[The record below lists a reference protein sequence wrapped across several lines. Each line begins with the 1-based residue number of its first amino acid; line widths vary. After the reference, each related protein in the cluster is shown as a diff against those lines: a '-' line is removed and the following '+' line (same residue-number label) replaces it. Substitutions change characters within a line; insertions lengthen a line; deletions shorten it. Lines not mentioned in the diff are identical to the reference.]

1 MESAKIPLTSK
12 RQAVEVKASPGLE
25 TTSYGK
31 VRFLAQRG
39 LTHLPGRGVL
49 PYGFL
54 PRGLETIRQYIT
66 PGQMGKPALGEKTYL
81 SIGRRFEAW
90 GGFNLHRLRF

>member
-1 MESAKIPLTSK
+1 MIRAGASK
-12 RQAVEVKASPGLE
+12 RPTVEVKASPGLE

-31 VRFLAQRG
+31 VRCG
-39 LTHLPGRGVL
+39 LTHCPGRGVL